1 MIVEKNKFAAIVTEC
16 DYDNDAGKIR
26 QLIGDCRIVVVRNT
40 KPVPPATLVSFYK
53 TIGEV
58 VAQNTK
64 VKGSV
69 DGHGELIKVRK
80 NGLFSGESDGELEWH
95 SAGMNRNG
103 HDDIV
108 VMYMHQNSESG
119 GNTFFSDSQT
129 AFADLDDTTKDTLRN
144 LKSKIVTYNAKLK
157 LEQMYYKRIFS
168 DEQTMMEFR
177 DIDGQNSFEKQTPRK
192 DLVTTHPVNGKE
204 GLYFPWTVIRG
215 FSGISK
221 EEQHE
226 LYYKLKSHTQNEKYV
241 YEHEWNNYDICFS
254 DQHHSLHKREAYTG
268 DRELWRAGIWYRED
282 ELKGNTDATTEY
294 RDNQAGS
301 NVEWSCE
308 SLIE

>member
-16 DYDNDAGKIR
+16 DYENDADKIR
-26 QLIGDCRIVVVRNT
+26 ELIGDCRVVVVRNND
-40 KPVPPATLVSFYK
+40 PVPPETLVSFYK

-58 VAQNTK
+58 VSQNTK
-64 VKGSV
+64 VKGNV
-69 DGHGELIKVRK
+69 AGHGELIKVRK
-80 NGLFSGESDGELEWH
+80 NGLFSGEEDGELEWH
-95 SAGMNRNG
+95 SAGMNRKG
-103 HDDIV
+103 HDDVV
-108 VMYMHQNSESG
+108 VMYMHQNAESG

-129 AFADLDDTTKDTLRN
+129 AFADLDDNTKDILRN
-144 LKSKIVTYNAKLK
+144 IKSKIVTYNAKLK

-168 DEQTMMEFR
+168 DEQTMMEFK

-192 DLVTTHPVNGKE
+192 DLVTTHPINNKE

-221 EEQHE
+221 DAQHN
-226 LYYKLKSHTQNEKYV
+226 LYYKLKKHTQDEKYV

-268 DRELWRAGIWYRED
+268 DRELWRAGIWYRD
-282 ELKGNTDATTEY
+282 EEVKEKVDETIEY

-301 NVEWSCE
+301 YDEWSCE
-308 SLIE
+308 SLIK